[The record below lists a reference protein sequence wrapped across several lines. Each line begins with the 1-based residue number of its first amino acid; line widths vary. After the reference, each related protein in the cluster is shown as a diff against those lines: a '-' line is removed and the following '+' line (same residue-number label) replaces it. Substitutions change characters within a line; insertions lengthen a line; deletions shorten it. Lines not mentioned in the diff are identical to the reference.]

1 MSDIRYS
8 IDGQILTDMAD
19 TIRNHRGEAASTLII
34 CEGKTL
40 NTYGSNTIASLK
52 YPLRA
57 GKEYQVVVSTSSST
71 GPTLT
76 MRENSSS
83 GAQILSQKVS
93 NMMGDKKIEFTY
105 TPSVEVSE
113 VYLSITSNHS
123 VEFNQITFTPVEL
136 DAYTPQQ
143 MVDAV
148 SAALPTKADLV
159 ITGDCNNMFSKGKNA
174 WMLRC
179 YIDLITTNKIYNTQY
194 MFSEYTGESIPFD
207 LNWESAYTSSYNGS
221 AETLSYCR
229 NLKVVP
235 KLNNWRSDNISAM
248 FQGCD
253 RIREI
258 PEDFFDTWDWS
269 LMDNATSAYAGSMSK
284 FVTGCSSLR
293 KYPMELLRHGNK
305 LWTTATYMP
314 FYYFINGCYVLDEL
328 VNIPKPSNSD
338 VAMTSNVFSYSL
350 DYAYRLKDF
359 TFVPGITLNWK
370 NQTLD
375 LSNQTGYATYN
386 VSYIYS
392 YNSGITADK
401 EVKDDETYQA
411 LKNDPDW
418 FTANIAYSRYDHDSA
433 VRTIN
438 SLPTMLGTGCVI
450 KFRGA
455 AGEKTDA
462 GAINTLTEEEI
473 AVATAK
479 GWTVTLV

>member
-19 TIRNHRGEAASTLII
+19 TIRNHKGEAASTLTI

-40 NTYGSNTIASLK
+40 NTYGSTTTASLK

-71 GPTLT
+71 GPTLI
-76 MRENSSS
+76 MRENSSL
-83 GAQILSQKVS
+83 GATIMSEKVS
-93 NMMGDKKIEFTY
+93 NLMGDRKIEFTY
-105 TPSVEVSE
+105 TPSVEVSK
-113 VYLSITSNHS
+113 VYLAITTSHS

-159 ITGDCNNMFSKGKNA
+159 ITGNCEK
-174 WMLRC
+174 
-179 YIDLITTNKIYNTQY
+179 
-194 MFSEYTGESIPFD
+194 MFSENKWQWMFNKYGNLMTTKDITHASYMFQYCNTVPFTELNFKPGTSIPAISM
-207 LNWESAYTSSYNGS
+207 LGANNTYT
-221 AETLSYCR
+221 L
-229 NLKVVP
+229 P
-235 KLNNWRSDNISAM
+235 KLNNFKPNNLM
-248 FQGCD
+248 YTFQEC
-253 RIREI
+253 RNIREF
-258 PEDFFDTWDWS
+258 PEGYFDTWDWNEV
-269 LMDNATSAYAGSMSK
+269 DNNNYSMSGIISK
-284 FVTGCSSLR
+284 CYSLR
-293 KYPMELLRHGNK
+293 KYPMEVLQHGNK
-305 LWTTATYMP
+305 NTTTASYCWL
-314 FYYFINGCYVLDEL
+314 YYLINANYCLDEMID
-328 VNIPKPSNSD
+328 IPKPPNGDKSI
-338 VAMTSNVFSYSL
+338 TSNIFSYTVN
-350 DYAYRLKDF
+350 DAGRLKDF
-359 TFVPGITLNWK
+359 TFQPGITLNWK

-375 LSNQTGYATYN
+375 MSQGVGYCTSLGFITG
-386 VSYIYS
+386 
-392 YNSGITADK
+392 YNSGITEDK
-401 EVKDDETYQA
+401 AVNNDEAYQA

-418 FTANIAYSRYDHDSA
+418 FATSMAYSRYDHDSA

-438 SLPTMLGTGCVI
+438 SLPTMLQTGCVI